1 MSATMG
7 SSSSS
12 AQKEMVCHCQ
22 LPVRICT
29 SKTKEHP
36 GKKFRVPKFVGNFL
50 VFVQLRLFQLDILI
64 HLTLLIMKKSGKKCK
79 YWEWDEEPVQQS
91 LDAEIAA
98 IKEDVSDLKKEVL
111 ELKKKK
117 RGHRVHI
124 ICNLL

>member
-1 MSATMG
+1 MSATIG

-36 GKKFRVPKFVGNFL
+36 GKKFRVCPNSL
-50 VFVQLRLFQLDILI
+50 
-64 HLTLLIMKKSGKKCK
+64 
-79 YWEWDEEPVQQS
+79 QS
-91 LDAEIAA
+91 LDAEIVA
-98 IKEDVSDLKKEVL
+98 IKEDVSNLKKEGL

-124 ICNLL
+124 SCNLL

>member
-1 MSATMG
+1 MSATIG

-12 AQKEMVCHCQ
+12 AQKEIGCHCQ

-36 GKKFRVPKFVGNFL
+36 GKKFRVCPNSL
-50 VFVQLRLFQLDILI
+50 
-64 HLTLLIMKKSGKKCK
+64 
-79 YWEWDEEPVQQS
+79 EWDEEPVEQS
-91 LDAEIAA
+91 LDVEIAA
-98 IKEDVSDLKKEVL
+98 IKEYVSDLKKKVL

-124 ICNLL
+124 SCNLL

>member
-1 MSATMG
+1 MSATIQ

-29 SKTKEHP
+29 SKTKEHH
-36 GKKFRVPKFVGNFL
+36 GKKFRVCPNSL
-50 VFVQLRLFQLDILI
+50 
-64 HLTLLIMKKSGKKCK
+64 

-124 ICNLL
+124 SYNLL

>member
-36 GKKFRVPKFVGNFL
+36 GKKYRVCPNSLKP
-50 VFVQLRLFQLDILI
+50 
-64 HLTLLIMKKSGKKCK
+64 GKKCK
-79 YWEWDEEPVQQS
+79 YWERDEEPVQQS

-124 ICNLL
+124 SCNQL